1 VRLRLLRAGAAALA
15 LAACSPDS
23 ATQVDAVR
31 ITDDV
36 QSLVIGKE
44 AREAVVLRDER
55 RRVRVPA
62 QLPRGAELSFG
73 YAISGRTGAI
83 DGPRTD
89 GLAPATLSLA
99 MLRESGERISLFSR
113 RLDPQQARDRR
124 WFDASADLSA
134 WQGEQVTFEFALEP
148 EPGGA
153 APMAGF
159 WEPTLRTAGP
169 HGARPNLLV
178 VSIDTLR
185 AQNVGAYGHGRD
197 TTPFLDSL
205 AREGVLFENAITSS
219 VTTGPAHMSL
229 FTGLYP
235 VHHGM
240 RHGVERRRADA
251 TTVARLL
258 RDAGYHC
265 AAFTEDG
272 YIIRG
277 LGFGD
282 GFSEYTEN
290 TGFGRERGAGGG
302 IPGEARVT
310 FAQAQRWLAKSR
322 RQPFFLFVHT
332 YQVHAPYLPPPETEA
347 LFQDDGAATTAS
359 PELRQHHD
367 AYDREIRFVDDKLR
381 ELVAALDAH
390 GLRGSTRIVV
400 LSDHGEEFGEHGYF
414 QHGSALFE
422 ESLRIPLVFSGPG
435 IPGGRRV
442 AEPVSLIDVAPTLLA
457 LADLPIPQNL
467 DGTNLLPAMR
477 GEAGAL
483 PARTLFAEATA
494 PGRWRLPFVREPWTP
509 TLIAARAPDAK
520 LLVHRPETG
529 GEALPTVRYD
539 LTADAD
545 EHAPK
550 LLEGEDRAAAEA
562 LVDRYL
568 RGRGDGQA
576 PTEAPAL
583 DPELRKRLE
592 GLGYLIEQP

>member
-1 VRLRLLRAGAAALA
+1 VRLAWLRAGAAALA
-15 LAACSPDS
+15 LAACSPDA
-23 ATQVDAVR
+23 ATQVEPVR

-36 QSLVIGKE
+36 QALVIGKE
-44 AREAVVLRDER
+44 AREAVILRDDK

-62 QLPRGAELSFG
+62 RLPQGAELSFG
-73 YAISGRTGAI
+73 YAISGRTGAT
-83 DGPRTD
+83 DGPSTD
-89 GLAPATLSLA
+89 RLAPAMLSLA
-99 MLRESGERISLFSR
+99 MLRENGERIGIFTR
-113 RLDPQQARDRR
+113 RLDPQQPRDRR

-134 WQGEQVTFEFALEP
+134 WQGEQVAFEFTLEP

-153 APMAGF
+153 VPMAGF

-169 HGARPNLLV
+169 PGARPNLLV

-185 AQNVGAYGHGRD
+185 ARNVGAYGHGRD

-251 TTVARLL
+251 TTVASWL

-290 TGFGRERGAGGG
+290 TGYGRERGASAG

-332 YQVHAPYLPPPETEA
+332 YQVHAPYVPPPETA
-347 LFQDDGAATTAS
+347 PLFHDDGATVSAS
-359 PELRQHHD
+359 AELRPLHD
-367 AYDREIRFVDDKLR
+367 NYDREIRFVDDKLR
-381 ELVAALDAH
+381 ELVSSLDAH

-400 LSDHGEEFGEHGYF
+400 LSDHGEEFGEHGSF
-414 QHGSALFE
+414 QHGTALFE
-422 ESLRIPLVFSGPG
+422 ESLRVPLIFAGPG
-435 IPGGRRV
+435 IPAGRRV
-442 AEPVSLIDVAPTLLA
+442 SEPVSLIDVAPTLLA
-457 LADLPIPQNL
+457 LADLPIPPKL
-467 DGTNLLPAMR
+467 DGTSLVPAMR

-483 PARTLFAEATA
+483 GARTLFAEATA
-494 PGRWRLPFVREPWTP
+494 PGRWRLPFLREPWNP
-509 TLIAARAPDAK
+509 MLIAARAPDAK
-520 LLVHRPETG
+520 ILVHRPESG
-529 GEALPTVRYD
+529 GEALPTLRYD
-539 LTADAD
+539 LGADAG
-545 EHAPK
+545 EQKPQT
-550 LLEGEDRAAAEA
+550 LEGEDRAAAES
-562 LVDRYL
+562 LVDAYL
-568 RGRGDGQA
+568 RGRGDGNA

-583 DPELRKRLE
+583 DPELRERLE
-592 GLGYLIEQP
+592 GLGYVIDRP

>member
-1 VRLRLLRAGAAALA
+1 VKLGLLCAGAAALA
-15 LAACSPDS
+15 LAACSPRA
-23 ATQVDAVR
+23 ATQVEPLR
-31 ITDDV
+31 LTDDT

-44 AREAVVLRDER
+44 AREALILRDDR

-62 QLPRGAELSFG
+62 QLPQGAELSFG
-73 YAISGRTGAI
+73 YAVSGRTGAI

-89 GLAPATLSLA
+89 GLAAVTLELA
-99 MLRESGERISLFSR
+99 MLREGGERISLFRR

-134 WQGEQVTFEFALEP
+134 WQGQPVVFEFTLRP

-153 APMAGF
+153 TPMAGF
-159 WEPTLRTAGP
+159 WEPTLHSAGERSQ
-169 HGARPNLLV
+169 RPNLLV

-185 AQNVGAYGHGRD
+185 ARNVGAYGYARD
-197 TTPFLDSL
+197 TTPFLDEL
-205 AREGVLFENAITSS
+205 ARDGVLFENAITSS

-240 RHGVERRRADA
+240 RFGIERRHADA
-251 TTVARLL
+251 TPLARSL

-290 TGFGRERGAGGG
+290 TGYALGRAGSGL
-302 IPGEARVT
+302 PGEARLT
-310 FAQAQRWLAKSR
+310 FAQAARWLAKSR

-332 YQVHAPYLPPPETEA
+332 YQVHAPFLPPPETERMF
-347 LFQDDGAATTAS
+347 LDDGAKIS
-359 PELRQHHD
+359 SSSELREYHD

-381 ELVAALDAH
+381 ELVGALDAQ
-390 GLRGSTRIVV
+390 GLRDSTQIVV

-422 ESLRIPLVFSGPG
+422 ESLRIPLVFAGPG
-435 IPGGRRV
+435 IPSGRRV
-442 AEPVSLIDVAPTLLA
+442 AEGVSLIDVAPTLLA
-457 LADLPIPQNL
+457 LSGVTAPEHL
-467 DGTNLLPAMR
+467 DGTNLVPAMR
-477 GEAGAL
+477 GEAGGLAE
-483 PARTLFAEATA
+483 RTLFAEATA
-494 PGRWRLPFVREPWTP
+494 SGRWRLPYLREPWNP
-509 TLIAARAPDAK
+509 MLIAARSPSAK

-529 GEALPTVRYD
+529 EALPTLRYD
-539 LTADAD
+539 LASDAG
-545 EHAPK
+545 EQAPQA
-550 LLEGEDRAAAEA
+550 LEGESRAAAEA
-562 LVDRYL
+562 LVDGYL
-568 RGRGDGQA
+568 RGRGEPGQA
-576 PTEAPAL
+576 PAEAPAL
-583 DPELRKRLE
+583 DPELRARLE
-592 GLGYLIEQP
+592 GLGYLIEPER